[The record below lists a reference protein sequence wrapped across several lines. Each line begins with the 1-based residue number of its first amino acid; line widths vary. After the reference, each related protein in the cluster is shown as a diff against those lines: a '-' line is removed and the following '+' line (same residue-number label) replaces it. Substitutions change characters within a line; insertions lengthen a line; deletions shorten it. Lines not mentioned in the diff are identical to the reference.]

1 MMGGKQVLLLWWKTF
16 FSGKAVSQGFS
27 ALSLNILDQLIL
39 VGRNIL
45 CIVECLASYF
55 PPSIAALCSR
65 ASISK
70 KIAQNKRQWHIWR
83 ILSQEKAEWQ
93 SLGYNNLY
101 ILASCTLLCD
111 ALRQKQQHFGGILLD
126 GAKFSDSAL
135 LWSTLWVIHY

>member
-1 MMGGKQVLLLWWKTF
+1 MDIVYDGREAGPFAVVEDI

-27 ALSLNILDQLIL
+27 ALSLNILDQVIL

-70 KIAQNKRQWHIWR
+70 KIAQNKRQ
-83 ILSQEKAEWQ
+83 
-93 SLGYNNLY
+93 
-101 ILASCTLLCD
+101 
-111 ALRQKQQHFGGILLD
+111 
-126 GAKFSDSAL
+126 
-135 LWSTLWVIHY
+135 